1 MNLVDIYD
9 CPGGISTRDRIEML
23 EKSTLLAGW
32 DNQDSLPIS
41 PHIWA
46 RVDLFYQEAKRYVP
60 DASEPF
66 VWPSGAGS
74 VFMTWVNG
82 HRKVIAEFL
91 TDTIEMHLRLIEGA
105 PLIPLAPE
113 WQTALHVIGI
123 VHNVASLSDVDELNS
138 I

>member
-9 CPGGISTRDRIEML
+9 SPGGISTRDRIEML

-32 DNQDSLPIS
+32 DNDGAMPIS
-41 PHIWA
+41 PHVWA
-46 RVDLFYQEAKRYVP
+46 RVDLFYQEAKKYVP

-91 TDTIEMHLRLIEGA
+91 TDTIEMHLRLVA
-105 PLIPLAPE
+105 DSPLIPLAPE
-113 WQTALHVIGI
+113 WQTALHVLAI
-123 VHNVASLSDVDELNS
+123 VHDVANISDVEELTTV
-138 I
+138 